1 LYTDIIGMIILKM
14 IPKIIMIM
22 IHIICLWFCS

>member
-1 LYTDIIGMIILKM
+1 M